1 MGLFSR
7 HRQSQVAPYIMAD
20 KTACTIRTRKFKG
33 NPLLSRRQ
41 MIVDVIHPGRAPVP
55 KSELRPL
62 LAKMYKVDN
71 PETIVPFGFKTA
83 FGGGKS
89 TGFGLIYDPP
99 TALKKYEPRHRQAR
113 LGLIKQEKTARK
125 QKKEKKNR
133 MKKLFGTE
141 KVKGVK
147 KKAAKE

>member
-1 MGLFSR
+1 
-7 HRQSQVAPYIMAD
+7 MAD

-55 KSELRPL
+55 KSELRTL

-71 PETIVPFGFKTA
+71 QDNIVLYGFKTA

-89 TGFGLIYDPP
+89 SGFGLIYDTP

-133 MKKLFGTE
+133 LKKLHGME
-141 KVKGVK
+141 KVKG
-147 KKAAKE
+147 KKAKKTSE